1 MLEVGRVHSWIPEV
15 LATGLQTPRET
26 NYTLFGCIN
35 WLGARLTVQSSE
47 ARGRCTVKHHY
58 MKHWAKEAADHGN
71 PSFYHTYADESRNRW
86 IKRIAKAVH
95 ARRFAERVLLR
106 LLKRQRLA

>member
-1 MLEVGRVHSWIPEV
+1 M
-15 LATGLQTPRET
+15 PRET
-26 NYTLFGCIN
+26 NCTLFWSKWSGHC
-35 WLGARLTVQSSE
+35 E
-47 ARGRCTVKHHY
+47 ARGRCTITVLRSLGLEARGRCTIKHHY

-86 IKRIAKAVH
+86 IKRVAKAVH